1 MSNYFPAEKFK
12 SIPTPFYFY
21 DMGLLEQTLQKVK
34 SESDKYNFV
43 VHYAIKANANDRI
56 LERIRECGMGVDC
69 VSGYEVKKAL
79 DMGFPAQGI
88 VFAGVGKADWEIEM
102 GIDKNIACFNVEST
116 AELDVINEIATRKN
130 QKVNVAIR
138 INPNVKANTHKYITT
153 GLDEN
158 KFGIHQ
164 MDVEKT
170 VDAIAKMDFIN
181 LEGIHFHI
189 GSQIMDLSSFS
200 TLCDRVNEIQDWFEE
215 KGISLKTINVGGGLG
230 IDYKKPAENPIPD
243 FENYFKIFNDGI
255 KLRPGQQIHFELGR
269 SVVGQCGNLIS
280 KVLYVKE
287 GVKTN
292 FAIIDGGMT
301 DLIRP
306 ALYQAYHKIEN
317 ITSNGSE
324 EKYDVVGPICESSDS
339 FGKDIELP
347 KTSRG
352 DLMAIRSAGAYGEV
366 MVSRYN
372 LREEPKAYYSDQL

>member
-56 LERIRECGMGVDC
+56 LERIREYGMGVDC
-69 VSGYEVKKAL
+69 VSGFEVKKAL

-102 GIDKNIACFNVEST
+102 GIDNNIACFNVEST

-130 QKVNVAIR
+130 QKVKVAMR

-170 VDAIAKMDFIN
+170 VDAITKMDFIN

-200 TLCDRVNEIQDWFEE
+200 ALCERVNEIQDWFEE
-215 KGISLKTINVGGGLG
+215 KGIALKTINVGGGLG
-230 IDYKKPAENPIPD
+230 IDYNKPAENPIPD
-243 FENYFKIFNDGI
+243 FENYFRIFSEGI
-255 KLRPGQQIHFELGR
+255 KLRPGQEIHFELGR